1 MSSANGNPPALPTL
15 DQVAN
20 LKRLA
25 AGIIRVQGNRFIK
38 ELLRDKGIRIGVN
51 KDDFERTLTEAIETG
66 KLGLEDI
73 DNWLKLVEGWGNQH
87 VYLYNI

>member
-1 MSSANGNPPALPTL
+1 MSSVNGNSPPLPTPA
-15 DQVAN
+15 QVAN

-51 KDDFERTLTEAIETG
+51 KDDSSVTSPRL
-66 KLGLEDI
+66 
-73 DNWLKLVEGWGNQH
+73 LKLADSCLRMSMSG
-87 VYLYNI
+87 

>member
-1 MSSANGNPPALPTL
+1 MSSANGDPQVPPTPSQIA
-15 DQVAN
+15 D

-51 KDDFERTLTEAIETG
+51 KDDFERNLSEAIETG
-66 KLGLEDI
+66 KLGLEDEI
-73 DNWLKLVEGWGNQH
+73 GRAH
-87 VYLYNI
+87 V